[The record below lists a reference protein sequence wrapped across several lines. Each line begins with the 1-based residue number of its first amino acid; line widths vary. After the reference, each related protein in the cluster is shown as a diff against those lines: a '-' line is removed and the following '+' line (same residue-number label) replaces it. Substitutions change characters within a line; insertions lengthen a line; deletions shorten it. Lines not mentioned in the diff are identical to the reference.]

1 MKMQPSSPPPAATA
15 ASPPLATLRQAAE
28 ARRAAGLGRQLQPRP
43 PGVSGISGVASD
55 PAAPGVPGVSS
66 DPVGRT
72 RPGRL
77 VDLASNDYL
86 GLAEDERL
94 AEAAACAARTWGTGA
109 TGSRLVTGTTELHCE
124 LEREL
129 AAFTG
134 AAAALVFSSGYLANA
149 AVITALAQVLGAK
162 SPETSG
168 PEPPETPGPE
178 PPEIPGVLI
187 VSDAANHA
195 SLIDGCRLARAR
207 GIRVEVTPHADAG
220 AVERLL
226 AGRTEPAA
234 MVVSD
239 TVFSVTG
246 DQAPVAELHRLAR
259 AHQALLVLDEA
270 HAFGVLGPGGRGVA
284 AAAGLEHDPQVIR
297 TLTLSKSLAGQGG
310 AVAAAPDVIS
320 TLIDVGRPFIFDTG
334 LAPPSAAAARAA
346 LAILRDDP
354 GLGRRARDNAQ
365 RLAGMAADLGF
376 TVPPPAAAVVRI
388 TLGTADAALEAQR
401 ICADHGVRAGCFRP
415 PSVRP
420 GEACLRLT
428 ARANLTEVDLVTA
441 FRALGAVRDHVRITA
456 SAGRKW
462 P

>member
-1 MKMQPSSPPPAATA
+1 M
-15 ASPPLATLRQAAE
+15 LRQAAG

-43 PGVSGISGVASD
+43 PAVSGTSGAASD
-55 PAAPGVPGVSS
+55 PAAPGVSGAPGISGAPGTSGVSGVSS
-66 DPVGRT
+66 DPAGRT

-86 GLAEDERL
+86 GLGEDERL
-94 AEAAACAARTWGTGA
+94 AEAAAGAARTWGTGA
-109 TGSRLVTGTTELHCE
+109 TGSRLVTGTTELHSE

-134 AAAALVFSSGYLANA
+134 AAAALVFSSGYLANM
-149 AVITALAQVLGAK
+149 AVITALAQVLGA
-162 SPETSG
+162 
-168 PEPPETPGPE
+168 ETPE
-178 PPEIPGVLI
+178 SPEIPGVLI

-195 SLIDGCRLARAR
+195 SLIDACRLARAR
-207 GIRVEVTPHADAG
+207 SLRGIRIEVTPHADAG
-220 AVERLL
+220 AVEQLL
-226 AGRTEPAA
+226 ARRTEPAA
-234 MVVSD
+234 IVVSD

-259 AHQALLVLDEA
+259 VHQALLVLDEA

-284 AAAGLEHDPQVIR
+284 AAAGLDRDPQVIR
-297 TLTLSKSLAGQGG
+297 TLTLSSLAGQGG
-310 AVAAAPDVIS
+310 AVAAAPEVIS

-334 LAPPSAAAARAA
+334 LAPPSVAAARAA

-354 GLGRRARDNAQ
+354 GLGQRARDNA
-365 RLAGMAADLGF
+365 RRPAGMATDLGF

-388 TLGTADAALEAQR
+388 TLGTADAALAAQR
-401 ICADHGVRAGCFRP
+401 ICAAHGVRAGCFRP
-415 PSVRP
+415 ASVRP

-428 ARANLTEVDLVTA
+428 ARANLTEVELVTA

-456 SAGRKW
+456 
-462 P
+462 